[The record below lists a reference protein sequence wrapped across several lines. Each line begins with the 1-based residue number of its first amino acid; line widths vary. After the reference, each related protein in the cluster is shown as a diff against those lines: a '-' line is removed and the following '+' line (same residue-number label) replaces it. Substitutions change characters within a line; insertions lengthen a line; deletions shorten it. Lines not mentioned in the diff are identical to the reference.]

1 MDNGAAGSINRGV
14 KRQTSLKASRL
25 VLRPLMIKDAIS
37 LRELANSPKIA
48 DSCIWLPH
56 PCSKGLAK
64 SWIRGAAERYAAGTG
79 AEFGIQLKS
88 GGELFGVVGFDDR
101 SVNNASAEL
110 GFLLDP
116 RWWGQG
122 YTTEAADL
130 MVWYGF
136 KHLKLNRIFAHYRVS
151 NPASGRVLA
160 KLGMKQEGLM
170 RQCVRKGKGF
180 EDMSLMALLRDEWE
194 QLCPQ

>member
-1 MDNGAAGSINRGV
+1 MN
-14 KRQTSLKASRL
+14 QQPSLKTNRL
-25 VLRPLMIKDAIS
+25 LLRPLLIKDAIG
-37 LRELANSPKIA
+37 LRELANSPQIA
-48 DSCIWLPH
+48 DTCVWLPC

-88 GGELFGVVGFDDR
+88 GEELLGLIGFDDR
-101 SVNNASAEL
+101 SVNNATAEL
-110 GFLLDP
+110 GFLLDL
-116 RWWGQG
+116 RWWGNG
-122 YTTEAADL
+122 YATEAADVV
-130 MVWYGF
+130 VWYGF
-136 KHLKLNRIFAHYRVS
+136 KYLKLNRIYAHYRVS

-170 RQCVRKGKGF
+170 RQCVRMGKGF
-180 EDMSLMALLRDEWE
+180 EDMVLMALLREEWE

>member
-1 MDNGAAGSINRGV
+1 MA
-14 KRQTSLKASRL
+14 Q
-25 VLRPLMIKDAIS
+25 
-37 LRELANSPKIA
+37 
-48 DSCIWLPH
+48 C
-56 PCSKGLAK
+56 
-64 SWIRGAAERYAAGTG
+64 WIRGAAERYAAGTG

-88 GGELFGVVGFDDR
+88 GEELLGVIGFDDR

-116 RWWGQG
+116 RWWGRG
-122 YTTEAADL
+122 YATEAADL
-130 MVWYGF
+130 AVWYGF
-136 KHLKLNRIFAHYRVS
+136 KHLKLNRIYAHHRVS

-180 EDMSLMALLRDEWE
+180 EDMVLMALLREAWE
-194 QLCPQ
+194 TFCQE